1 MLHWIAIILGIIFTL
16 FQLFYAFIVIC
27 SLIENTG
34 YKILSV
40 VFGIC
45 HAISPVLFV
54 FFGYQCLLRKIAQ
67 YGVLKAGIGI
77 VVCLVIYFFVVLIW
91 NRIVLGYTPETWKI
105 SLLTIA
111 QVIVSAIFIYG
122 FLYFQASNMECR
134 LLCHFA
140 GRYRKWNCKNSMEAS

>member
-1 MLHWIAIILGIIFTL
+1 MLHWIAIILGIIFAL
-16 FQLFYAFIVIC
+16 FQLFYAFIIIC

-77 VVCLVIYFFVVLIW
+77 VVCLVIYFFVVSIW

-122 FLYFQASNMECR
+122 FLYF
-134 LLCHFA
+134 
-140 GRYRKWNCKNSMEAS
+140 

>member
-1 MLHWIAIILGIIFTL
+1 MLHWIAIILGIIFAL

-77 VVCLVIYFFVVLIW
+77 VVCLVIYFFVVSIW

-122 FLYFQASNMECR
+122 FLYF
-134 LLCHFA
+134 
-140 GRYRKWNCKNSMEAS
+140 

>member
-16 FQLFYAFIVIC
+16 FQLFYAFIIIF

-54 FFGYQCLLRKIAQ
+54 FFGYQCLLRKIVQ

-77 VVCLVIYFFVVLIW
+77 TVCLVIYFFVVSIW
-91 NRIVLGYTPETWKI
+91 NRIVLGETPETWKI

-122 FLYFQASNMECR
+122 FLYF
-134 LLCHFA
+134 
-140 GRYRKWNCKNSMEAS
+140 

>member
-1 MLHWIAIILGIIFTL
+1 MLHWIAIILGIAFTL

-34 YKILSV
+34 YKILSI

-45 HAISPVLFV
+45 HAISPVLFA

-67 YGVLKAGIGI
+67 YGILKAGIGM
-77 VVCLVIYFFVVLIW
+77 VVCFAIYFVAVSVW
-91 NRIVLGYTPETWKI
+91 NRIVLGDVPETWKI
-105 SLLTIA
+105 GLLTVA

-122 FLYFQASNMECR
+122 FLYF
-134 LLCHFA
+134 
-140 GRYRKWNCKNSMEAS
+140 

>member
-34 YKILSV
+34 YKILSI

-67 YGVLKAGIGI
+67 YGILKAGISI
-77 VVCLVIYFFVVLIW
+77 VVCLVIYFFLVSIW

-122 FLYFQASNMECR
+122 FLYC
-134 LLCHFA
+134 
-140 GRYRKWNCKNSMEAS
+140 

>member
-45 HAISPVLFV
+45 HAGRGTLFCSKAKWKNVCISENCSGRRNIRSSRKHLSP
-54 FFGYQCLLRKIAQ
+54 YQR
-67 YGVLKAGIGI
+67 
-77 VVCLVIYFFVVLIW
+77 
-91 NRIVLGYTPETWKI
+91 
-105 SLLTIA
+105 
-111 QVIVSAIFIYG
+111 
-122 FLYFQASNMECR
+122 R
-134 LLCHFA
+134 LLPAGTQRKGAVSESVEFCHSYAEKRRIYQTWSEF
-140 GRYRKWNCKNSMEAS
+140 

>member
-122 FLYFQASNMECR
+122 FLYF
-134 LLCHFA
+134 
-140 GRYRKWNCKNSMEAS
+140 

>member
-54 FFGYQCLLRKIAQ
+54 FLGYQCFLRKTAQ
-67 YGVLKAGIGI
+67 YGALKAGIGI
-77 VVCLVIYFFVVLIW
+77 VVCLVIYFLVVSIW

-122 FLYFQASNMECR
+122 FLYF
-134 LLCHFA
+134 
-140 GRYRKWNCKNSMEAS
+140 

>member
-1 MLHWIAIILGIIFTL
+1 MLPARVVQATKASVIPDYRMNQLGKEENPYVTL
-16 FQLFYAFIVIC
+16 DCDYTWNYLYTFQLFYAFIVIC

-67 YGVLKAGIGI
+67 YGALKAGIGI
-77 VVCLVIYFFVVLIW
+77 VVCLVIYFWLF
-91 NRIVLGYTPETWKI
+91 
-105 SLLTIA
+105 
-111 QVIVSAIFIYG
+111 QYG
-122 FLYFQASNMECR
+122 IELYWDI
-134 LLCHFA
+134 LPKH
-140 GRYRKWNCKNSMEAS
+140 GR

>member
-1 MLHWIAIILGIIFTL
+1 MLHWIAIILGIIFAL

-77 VVCLVIYFFVVLIW
+77 VVCLVIYFFVVSIW

-105 SLLTIA
+105 SLLTMA

-122 FLYFQASNMECR
+122 FLYF
-134 LLCHFA
+134 
-140 GRYRKWNCKNSMEAS
+140 

>member
-1 MLHWIAIILGIIFTL
+1 MLHWIAIILGIIFAL

-122 FLYFQASNMECR
+122 FLYF
-134 LLCHFA
+134 
-140 GRYRKWNCKNSMEAS
+140 

>member
-1 MLHWIAIILGIIFTL
+1 MLHWIAIILGIIFAL

-34 YKILSV
+34 YKILSA

-77 VVCLVIYFFVVLIW
+77 VVCLVIYFFVVSIW

-122 FLYFQASNMECR
+122 FLYF
-134 LLCHFA
+134 
-140 GRYRKWNCKNSMEAS
+140 

>member
-1 MLHWIAIILGIIFTL
+1 MLHWIAMILGVVFTL

-40 VFGIC
+40 VFGVC

-54 FFGYQCLLRKIAQ
+54 FFGYQCLLRKTAQ
-67 YGVLKAGIGI
+67 YGVLKAGAGMA
-77 VVCLVIYFFVVLIW
+77 VCFVIYFSAVSVW
-91 NRIVLGYTPETWKI
+91 NRIVLRDVPETWI
-105 SLLTIA
+105 TGLLTIA

-122 FLYFQASNMECR
+122 FLYV
-134 LLCHFA
+134 
-140 GRYRKWNCKNSMEAS
+140 

>member
-77 VVCLVIYFFVVLIW
+77 VVCLVIYFFVVSIW
-91 NRIVLGYTPETWKI
+91 NRIVLRYTPETWKI

-111 QVIVSAIFIYG
+111 QVIVSDIFIYG
-122 FLYFQASNMECR
+122 FLYF
-134 LLCHFA
+134 
-140 GRYRKWNCKNSMEAS
+140 

>member
-77 VVCLVIYFFVVLIW
+77 VVCLVIYFFVVSIW
-91 NRIVLGYTPETWKI
+91 NRIVLRYTPETWKI

-122 FLYFQASNMECR
+122 FLYF
-134 LLCHFA
+134 
-140 GRYRKWNCKNSMEAS
+140 

>member
-1 MLHWIAIILGIIFTL
+1 MLHWIAIILGIIFAL

-77 VVCLVIYFFVVLIW
+77 VVCLVIYFFVVSIW
-91 NRIVLGYTPETWKI
+91 NRIVLRYTPETWKI

-122 FLYFQASNMECR
+122 FLYF
-134 LLCHFA
+134 
-140 GRYRKWNCKNSMEAS
+140 

>member
-67 YGVLKAGIGI
+67 YGALKASIGI
-77 VVCLVIYFFVVLIW
+77 VVCLVIYFFVVSIW

-122 FLYFQASNMECR
+122 FLYF
-134 LLCHFA
+134 
-140 GRYRKWNCKNSMEAS
+140 

>member
-54 FFGYQCLLRKIAQ
+54 FFGYQCLLCKIAQ
-67 YGVLKAGIGI
+67 YGALKAGIGI
-77 VVCLVIYFFVVLIW
+77 VVCLVIYFLVVSIW

-122 FLYFQASNMECR
+122 FLYF
-134 LLCHFA
+134 
-140 GRYRKWNCKNSMEAS
+140 

>member
-1 MLHWIAIILGIIFTL
+1 MLHWIAIRLGIIFTL

-77 VVCLVIYFFVVLIW
+77 VVCLVIYFFVVSIW

-122 FLYFQASNMECR
+122 FLYF
-134 LLCHFA
+134 
-140 GRYRKWNCKNSMEAS
+140 

>member
-34 YKILSV
+34 YKILSA

-122 FLYFQASNMECR
+122 FLYF
-134 LLCHFA
+134 
-140 GRYRKWNCKNSMEAS
+140 

>member
-1 MLHWIAIILGIIFTL
+1 MLHWIAIILGIAFTL
-16 FQLFYAFIVIC
+16 FQLFYGFIVIC

-34 YKILSV
+34 YKILSI

-77 VVCLVIYFFVVLIW
+77 VVCFVIYFFAVSVW
-91 NRIVLGYTPETWKI
+91 NRIVLGDVPETWKKRGPLPAGNWNRELRI
-105 SLLTIA
+105 LLH
-111 QVIVSAIFIYG
+111 SAG
-122 FLYFQASNMECR
+122 S
-134 LLCHFA
+134 H
-140 GRYRKWNCKNSMEAS
+140 

>member
-54 FFGYQCLLRKIAQ
+54 FFGYQCL
-67 YGVLKAGIGI
+67 
-77 VVCLVIYFFVVLIW
+77 VIYFFVVSIW

-122 FLYFQASNMECR
+122 FLYF
-134 LLCHFA
+134 
-140 GRYRKWNCKNSMEAS
+140 